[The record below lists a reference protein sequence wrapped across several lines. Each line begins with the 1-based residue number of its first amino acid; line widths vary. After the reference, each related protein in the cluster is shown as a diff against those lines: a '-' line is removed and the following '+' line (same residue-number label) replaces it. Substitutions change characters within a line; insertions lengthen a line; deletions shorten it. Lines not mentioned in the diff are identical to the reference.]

1 MSGASILL
9 RRGLLTPA
17 VWMCLFVASVAWNCY
32 DHIATVQ
39 TMMQPLRFAAMDS
52 RDTFY
57 LSSAGTFDTA
67 QHIHAEVGK
76 LAAETI
82 LNRNPDGYDDPDRL
96 ERLFNPATTASLK
109 KAAAV
114 DADTFKQQQIHQKF
128 EAGVVKEKAVDSTS
142 AIIAV
147 EGQVVIHSEFEG
159 RVLDQSKQVTVL
171 LQLRANPDMAHNGRY
186 PLVVTQY
193 EVQFHS

>member
-1 MSGASILL
+1 M
-9 RRGLLTPA
+9 
-17 VWMCLFVASVAWNCY
+17 
-32 DHIATVQ
+32 TVQ

-57 LSSAGTFDTA
+57 LSSAGSFDTA
-67 QHIHAEVGK
+67 QHIHAEISK

-96 ERLFNPATTASLK
+96 ERLFNPASTAALK
-109 KAAAV
+109 KAVAA
-114 DADTFKQQQIHQKF
+114 DSDTFKQQQIHQKF
-128 EAGVVKEKAVDSTS
+128 ECGVVKEKAVDSNS

-147 EGQVVIHSEFEG
+147 EGQVIVHAQFEG
-159 RVLDQSKQVTVL
+159 KVLDQSKPVTVL
-171 LQLRANPDMAHNGRY
+171 LQLRTNPDMAHNGRY